1 MKMLDIK
8 LLKRISEYAYSDS
21 NGYVKIS
28 PTKKVIKNL
37 AQKGIPV
44 QHKAHD
50 FVRSLSGI

>member
-8 LLKRISEYAYSDS
+8 LLKKISEYAYSDS
-21 NGYVKIS
+21 NGYVKVS
-28 PTKKVIKNL
+28 PKSKTMKNM